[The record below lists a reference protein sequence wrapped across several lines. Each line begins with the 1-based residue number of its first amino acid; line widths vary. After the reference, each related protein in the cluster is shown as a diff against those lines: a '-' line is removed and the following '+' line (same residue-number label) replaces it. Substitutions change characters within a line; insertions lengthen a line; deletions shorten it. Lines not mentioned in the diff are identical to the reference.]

1 MHVRC
6 AYLIGRIL
14 PEGDER
20 FRRHVED
27 AVLPLMRKL
36 PGNRAAR
43 ALWPREHEAGAP
55 ATCLVLEHVYDSAAA
70 LAAALASPD
79 RQIMRNSLAEVL
91 SLFEGAVVHVNYDIA
106 ESD

>member
-14 PEGDER
+14 PEGEER
-20 FRRHVED
+20 FRRHVEKV
-27 AVLPLMRKL
+27 VLPLMRKL

-70 LAAALASPD
+70 LAVALASPD

-91 SLFEGAVVHVNYDIA
+91 SLFEGEVAHVNYDVV
-106 ESD
+106 DPD